1 MKKSESVLNLD
12 NNSVAILNLNKAELE
27 KSALNLKSKL
37 DPLTEFEA
45 LYKFRHLIEYRM
57 DCVKELALETF
68 TEKFEGSQSE
78 KDNGFTV
85 TLKNQYTYNYSDKIK
100 DLEKQIKT
108 LQSQVKELK
117 DRERDSAR
125 GDVKSESLALTLH

>member
-1 MKKSESVLNLD
+1 MKKSESLINLD
-12 NNSVAILNLNKAELE
+12 NNSVAILNLNKAELDR
-27 KSALNLKSKL
+27 SALNLKTKL

-45 LYKFRHLIEYRM
+45 LYKFRHLVEYRM
-57 DCVKELALETF
+57 ECVKELALEKF

-85 TLKNQYTYNYSDKIK
+85 TLKNQYAYNYSDKIK

>member
-1 MKKSESVLNLD
+1 MKKSESLINLD

-37 DPLTEFEA
+37 DPLTEYEA
-45 LYKFRHLIEYRM
+45 LYKFEYFIKYRM
-57 DCVKELALETF
+57 ECVKELALEKF

-85 TLKNQYTYNYSDKIK
+85 TLKNQYAYNYSDKIK

-117 DRERDSAR
+117 DKERDSAR